1 MMEVVSNYSW
11 CTNQSFIEYDAQA
24 NTSSPGLCLT
34 PAILGCTD
42 VNAFNY
48 DADANQDDGSCEDIL
63 VGCTDSLFLEF
74 DVTANT
80 QSFDGEGNNVYC
92 VTPVVYGCTSLD
104 SLEYWDYDTA
114 NFSIII
120 ITLIPFQ
127 MLMMVHVQNLLFLDV
142 LIQTI

>member
-1 MMEVVSNYSW
+1 MNGDGLPAFNYNDQAVIDDGSCEAIIVG
-11 CTNQSFIEYDAQA
+11 CTNQSFIEYDALA

-48 DADANQDDGSCEDIL
+48 DVDANQDDGSCEDIL

-92 VTPVVYGCTSLD
+92 VTVVYGCT
-104 SLEYWDYDTA
+104 
-114 NFSIII
+114 I
-120 ITLIPFQ
+120 LI
-127 MLMMVHVQNLLFLDV
+127 H
-142 LIQTI
+142 